1 VALEKMSAK
10 STSHHQANSIF
21 WEFLK
26 LGITSFG
33 GPIAHIGYF
42 QRTFVERKK
51 WLNQSEFTQL
61 LALCQFLPGPA
72 SSQLGFA
79 IGYGRG
85 GLMGAVS
92 AFMGFTLPSVILLV
106 VFANVLPNLNSS
118 IEVSIVHGLKLVAL
132 VVAADAVISMSNKL
146 CRSGLTQSIALSSAG
161 TALLLYG
168 AWVPMLSVCI
178 AGGVGMLWVRDGEQ
192 STIRTFSVPISKRTS
207 LISVILFVLF
217 MLLAMLPFFES
228 HAVTLLQL
236 LYRAGALVFGGGHV
250 VLPMLHDGL
259 VDGAL
264 MTDDVFLAGYGA
276 SQAIPGP
283 MFSFAAYLG
292 ALVSDAPF
300 SWLSIGSAVVAIF
313 LPGFLLLVAALP
325 YWQRLSQNK
334 YGRRA
339 LAGASASVVGLLG
352 ASLYNPIFESA
363 VDQGSDLVIAILG
376 FCLLNT
382 WKLSPLWV
390 VIGCLLA
397 TVMRAQFFG

>member
-1 VALEKMSAK
+1 MYQLLKQLTQVKP
-10 STSHHQANSIF
+10 IF

-26 LGITSFG
+26 LGLTSFG

-51 WLNQSEFTQL
+51 WLKESEFTQL

-85 GLMGAVS
+85 GLIGAVF
-92 AFMGFTLPSVILLV
+92 AFIGFTLPSVVLLV
-106 VFANVLPNLNSS
+106 AFSAVLPSLSS
-118 IEVSIVHGLKLVAL
+118 SFESAIVHGLKLVAL
-132 VVAADAVISMSNKL
+132 VVVADAVISMSIKL
-146 CRSGLTQSIALSSAG
+146 CRSGLTQSIALGSAG

-168 AWVPMLSVCI
+168 AWVPLLIVCI
-178 AGGVGMLWVRDGEQ
+178 AGGVGMLWVRDGER
-192 STIRTFSVPISKRTS
+192 SAIRTFSVPISKRTS
-207 LISVILFVLF
+207 LLSIILFVLF
-217 MLLAMLPFFES
+217 MLLALLPFFES
-228 HAVTLLQL
+228 QAVTLLQL

-264 MTDDVFLAGYGA
+264 MTDDAFLAGYGA

-292 ALVSDAPF
+292 AHVSNESF
-300 SWLSIGSAVVAIF
+300 SWLRIGLAVVAIF
-313 LPGFLLLVAALP
+313 LPGFLLLTAALP
-325 YWQRLSQNK
+325 YWQRLSKNV

-339 LAGASASVVGLLG
+339 LAGVSAAVVGLLG
-352 ASLYNPIFESA
+352 ASLYTPIFESA
-363 VDQGSDLVIAILG
+363 VNQGSDLAIAISG

-390 VIGCLLA
+390 VIGCLLV
-397 TVMRAQFFG
+397 TVTRAQFFG